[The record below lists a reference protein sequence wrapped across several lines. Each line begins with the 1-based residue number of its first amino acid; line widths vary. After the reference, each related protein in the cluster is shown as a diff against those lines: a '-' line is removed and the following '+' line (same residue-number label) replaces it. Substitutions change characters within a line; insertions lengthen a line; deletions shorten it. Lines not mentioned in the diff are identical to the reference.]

1 MDERTKPSEIVITD
15 VKIPMRSLIVLLV
28 TLAIAAISAA
38 IIIAILYFVA
48 AGIFLGILTSS
59 HH

>member
-15 VKIPMRSLIVLLV
+15 VKIPMRSLIVLMV
-28 TLAIAAISAA
+28 TLAIAAIPAA